1 MAFPSNGSLHRSTV
15 TGRRG
20 MIASAHP
27 LASLAGLRML
37 MQGGNAIDA
46 AVATAAAL
54 NVVEPY
60 MSGIGGVGYMQI
72 YSAATRQH
80 QILDYVGLTP
90 QAADL
95 KFYDSPAKQD
105 RGPLSPLVPGACGG
119 WLEALRRYG
128 RLDRAAVFAPAIEY
142 AEQGFALTVKNS
154 HFFDSNAADL
164 LRHDTGAATYLHQG
178 QAPLPGQV
186 LRQPELARTFR
197 LVAEGGPEVFY
208 RGEIGQRITRYMEE
222 TGGLLSAA
230 DLAAFTPAWLDPIHI
245 TYRGYKVFVPPLPC
259 QGIQYLLTLKLLEGF
274 DLAGLGHNSAEAL
287 HLFIEAA
294 KLAAADRI
302 AYAAIPNPPI
312 AGLLAP
318 GYSEQRR
325 QLIGRQAR
333 PGQTE
338 RFNASRQPDEH
349 LAGDPSAWE
358 REQGKNECTTHF
370 SAVDAEGN
378 AVAVTQSLGSGFG
391 SAMVVPGTGV
401 TLNNFMRWFDLEPDS
416 PNAIGPAKKNEMC
429 MSPTQVWDDQGLRL
443 LIGTP
448 GSYGILQTTPQMIMN
463 VLDHGMNVQ
472 AAIEAPRVK
481 ATTGLTVDAETR
493 IPAAVL
499 AELESRGHQLNRLGE
514 WSYLVGGG
522 QGIMVDAETGSFM
535 GGADPRRDGY
545 ALGW

>member
-1 MAFPSNGSLHRSTV
+1 
-15 TGRRG
+15 
-20 MIASAHP
+20 
-27 LASLAGLRML
+27 
-37 MQGGNAIDA
+37 
-46 AVATAAAL
+46 
-54 NVVEPY
+54 
-60 MSGIGGVGYMQI
+60 
-72 YSAATRQH
+72 
-80 QILDYVGLTP
+80 
-90 QAADL
+90 
-95 KFYDSPAKQD
+95 
-105 RGPLSPLVPGACGG
+105 VPGACGG

-142 AEQGFALTVKNS
+142 AEQGFALTVKNA
-154 HFFDSNAADL
+154 HFVESNVADL
-164 LRHDTGAATYLHQG
+164 LKHPTGAATYLHQG

-186 LRQPELARTFR
+186 LRQPDLARTFR

-208 RGEIGQRITRYMEE
+208 RGEIAQRITRYLEE
-222 TGGLLSAA
+222 AGGLLSAA
-230 DLAAFTPAWLDPIHI
+230 DLQAFAPAWLDPIHI
-245 TYRGYKVFVPPLPC
+245 TYRGYKIFVPPLPC
-259 QGIQYLLTLKLLEGF
+259 QGIQYLLTLKILEGF
-274 DLAGLGHNSAEAL
+274 EIGALGHNSAETL
-287 HLFIEAA
+287 HLFLEAA
-294 KLAAADRI
+294 KLSGADRI
-302 AYAAIPNPPI
+302 AYAAIPDPPL

-318 GYSEQRR
+318 EYAAQRR
-325 QLIGRQAR
+325 QLIGQRAR

-338 RFNASRQPDEH
+338 RFTPNTQPDEF
-349 LAGDPSAWE
+349 LAGDPRAWE
-358 REQGKNECTTHF
+358 RVKGKNECTTHF
-370 SAVDAEGN
+370 SAIDAEGN

-391 SAMVVPGTGV
+391 SAMVAPGTGV
-401 TLNNFMRWFDLEPDS
+401 ALNNFIRWFDLEPGS

-429 MSPTQVWDDQGLRL
+429 MSPTQVWDSQGLRL

-481 ATTGLTVDAETR
+481 ATTGLHVDAETR

-499 AELESRGHQLNRLGE
+499 ADLEGRGHQLNRLSE